1 MSDEDRARLE
11 FAAALAESLALRLTA
26 VGAALAGDKA
36 LDQERLDA
44 EKIGRRIRESLR
56 AKTE

>member
-1 MSDEDRARLE
+1 MTDEGKALLE
-11 FAAALAESLALRLTA
+11 FAAGLAESLAPRLKA
-26 VGAALAGDKA
+26 IGATLAGDKA
-36 LDQERLDA
+36 LDQERQDA